1 MTFNTHTGGDRA
13 GGFYIQFLQTLK
25 SRKKKTSESILGVAV
40 VTVAITDVGWHGTQ
54 AQSDREAWSIRGK
67 MEKNKN
73 KKASEI

>member
-1 MTFNTHTGGDRA
+1 M
-13 GGFYIQFLQTLK
+13 
-25 SRKKKTSESILGVAV
+25 